1 MNRCKWGSLL
11 EKPLMQQLS
20 KQGTQTSI
28 ASAGNFLEMHT
39 FWAYPRP
46 TKLETL
52 RRGPVICVLISPP
65 RNDDAEG
72 GLGVTTLRIGLPK
85 WCW

>member
-1 MNRCKWGSLL
+1 MSRCKWGSLL

-28 ASAGNFLEMHT
+28 APAGNFLEMHT

-52 RRGPVICVLISPP
+52 RRGPVICVLINPSG
-65 RNDDAEG
+65 DFD
-72 GLGVTTLRIGLPK
+72 V
-85 WCW
+85 C